1 MIRLHVFCEGQSEES
16 FVNELLVVHFSFS
29 KVFVSTSAFTTSSN
43 RGIGKQ
49 YKGGINNY
57 KKICKEIKDMLS
69 QDKNPDFRLSTMI
82 DLYGLPKD
90 FPGYGKA
97 RNIKDPYK
105 RVEILE
111 AALAKDIDDSRFIPY
126 IQLHEFEA
134 LIFADPSK
142 LEIDYL
148 GHEEGIKDLVAL
160 SKKHKPE
167 EINDNPETAPS
178 KRIKQAVP
186 TYDKCFSA
194 ASTTKEIGLDV
205 MRSKCKHFD
214 EWLTKLESLRQLSTA
229 ESIEKA

>member
-1 MIRLHVFCEGQSEES
+1 MKKLSEDKDPS
-16 FVNELLVVHFSFS
+16 FRV
-29 KVFVSTSAFTTSSN
+29 
-43 RGIGKQ
+43 
-49 YKGGINNY
+49 
-57 KKICKEIKDMLS
+57 
-69 QDKNPDFRLSTMI
+69 STMI
-82 DLYGLPKD
+82 DLYALPSN
-90 FPGYGKA
+90 FPRYEEAKEVQ
-97 RNIKDPYK
+97 NIYK
-105 RVEILE
+105 KVEFLE
-111 AALAKDIDDSRFIPY
+111 AALFDDINDSRFIPY
-126 IQLHEFEA
+126 IQVHEFEA